1 MRASGRSAV
10 NSQRKPYTFSL
21 LQVLTGG
28 LLVLFAGLAVFAL
41 LQENGWEFAQHLNL
55 LSVDTAMSL
64 LVAVMGVGLT
74 VQGMAQ
80 NATSYLVYESLR
92 TKESLLGLR
101 HSRNGYWRV
110 VLRNAGTGLAIG
122 EEFSIHFNSKR
133 MSVQDFYAG
142 LESLNI
148 RAERDILLLNLSKGY
163 ALKSEAKVVLLEITY
178 SGLLKIKEVQLTLD
192 FKDAFGRKYRK
203 EIGIEVKQIV
213 DSQPKKIVNRE
224 S

>member
-1 MRASGRSAV
+1 V

-21 LQVLTGG
+21 LQLLTGG
-28 LLVLFAGLAVFAL
+28 LLILFAGLAVFAL

-55 LSVDTAMSL
+55 LSADTAVSL

-80 NATSYLVYESLR
+80 NATPYLVYESLR

-122 EEFSIHFNSKR
+122 EELSIHLNGKGMR
-133 MSVQDFYAG
+133 VQDFYAK
-142 LESLNI
+142 LELLNI

-163 ALKSEAKVVLLEITY
+163 ALKSEAEIVLLETAY
-178 SGLLKIKEVQLTLD
+178 SVLLKIKAVQLTLD
-192 FKDAFGRKYRK
+192 FRDAFGRKYRK
-203 EIGIEVKQIV
+203 EILLEVKKQ
-213 DSQPKKIVNRE
+213 KCT
-224 S
+224 